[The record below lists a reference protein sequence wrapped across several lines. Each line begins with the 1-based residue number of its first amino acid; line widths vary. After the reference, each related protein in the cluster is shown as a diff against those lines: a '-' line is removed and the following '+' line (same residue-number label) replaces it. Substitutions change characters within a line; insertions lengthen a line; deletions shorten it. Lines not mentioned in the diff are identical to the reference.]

1 MRKHKL
7 AFISPSV
14 CAVAVVLGST
24 QANAQTRPARGT
36 ESVTQ
41 QVVPSGSML
50 AGGLTTFALS
60 YGPSVGVGLTSDRP
74 EDHHLLVP
82 IAGPWIDLGNRGGCG
97 GLAEPSCDTETTY
110 TVLLVV
116 DGVVQG
122 LSALTVV
129 GAFFTPESRTVTR
142 TVAPSEPRLRIA
154 PASLGAGGYGAL
166 ATGRF

>member
-1 MRKHKL
+1 ML
-7 AFISPSV
+7 AILLGRV
-14 CAVAVVLGST
+14 CTVALMLGSA
-24 QANAQTRPARGT
+24 QASAQTRPAART

-41 QVVPSGSML
+41 HVVPSGSML

-82 IAGPWIDLGNRGGCG
+82 IVGPWIDLGNRGGCG

-110 TVLLVV
+110 KVLIVV

-154 PASLGAGGYGAL
+154 PASLGVGGYGVL
-166 ATGRF
+166 ATRRF